1 MNISTDAIVSTS
13 DMIKNYKACREKAEV
28 CGKIFI
34 LKNNQPEAVLFSISE
49 YEKLSAFIEYMG
61 SLEPEDVAGIIA
73 AIPKEGNRRRYSID
87 SLKHELIK
95 TSKGDLSD
103 NS

>member
-1 MNISTDAIVSTS
+1 MNISADAIVSTS
-13 DMIKNYKACREKAEV
+13 DMIKNYKSCREKAEN

-49 YEKLSAFIEYMG
+49 YEKLSVFIEYMG
-61 SLEPEDVAGIIA
+61 SMDADDFANILS

-87 SLKHELIK
+87 SLKHELL
-95 TSKGDLSD
+95 KGE
-103 NS
+103 NK